1 MKTKIT
7 LILLFLSSFA
17 FSQRKIANKFYKE
30 YAYVK
35 AAEFYK
41 KAINEGD
48 DGVDMI
54 TRLAD
59 CYYNNSNSKQAAYW
73 YGVASNRKENL
84 TDDAIYKY
92 VQSLRSIGEYDKAD
106 KWLQK
111 ISDKALKVKN
121 VDYNKLKTLNKDS
134 VVVANLEINTKN
146 SEFGTYVHGQKLYFA
161 STRKKDGEIYEWNNQ
176 PYLDLYQ
183 AKIIK
188 NKKDEDSIASVIP
201 IVSSKINTGFHESSV
216 AITKDGKT
224 LYFTRNNLNEK
235 KKLEYSKKG
244 TSHLK
249 IFKATLVN
257 GQWDNIEE
265 LPFNDKMYS
274 SGHPALSPDDKTL
287 YFVSDRP
294 DSYGLTDIYK
304 VAILANG
311 EYGAPINLGDK
322 INTKGREMFPFVAKD
337 YTLYFSSDG
346 YANLG
351 LLDIFKS
358 DLLKNNSSEVINIG
372 APFNSGYDDFAFFY
386 NEDAKTGYFSSNRPG
401 GKGQD
406 DLYKFKTLKCKQ
418 YIKGR
423 TFDKRTKEILPN
435 TLVELIDF
443 KGKVV
448 KRFVTQED
456 ATYVFEV
463 ECEKKFS
470 LRGTKL
476 DYKDDFINNIE
487 TTDVRGIEIERDLYL
502 TPLIIGNEIV
512 IDPIFFDFDKWNIR
526 PDAAYELEHIVRVMK
541 NHPKM
546 IIKIEAH
553 TDSRGSDKYNEI
565 LSDRRAKSTRDYIFS
580 RGIAT
585 NRIESAIGYGE
596 KQLVNKCS
604 NGVPCS
610 DEEHQ
615 ENRRSKFIIVN
626 DYKK

>member
-7 LILLFLSSFA
+7 LILLFLSCFA
-17 FSQRKIANKFYKE
+17 FSQRKVANKFYKE
-30 YAYVK
+30 YAYIK

-48 DGVDMI
+48 DGVDMV

-59 CYYNNSNSKQAAYW
+59 CYYNNSNSEQAAYW
-73 YGVASNRKENL
+73 YGVASNRDEGL
-84 TDDAIYKY
+84 DDKAIYKY

-111 ISDKALKVKN
+111 LPDVALKIGD
-121 VDYNKLKTLNKDS
+121 VDYDKLKMLNKDS
-134 VVVANLEINTKN
+134 VEVVNLNFNTK
-146 SEFGTYVHGQKLYFA
+146 SSDFGMYAHGQKLYFSSA
-161 STRKKDGEIYEWNNQ
+161 RNDKGETYEWNNE

-183 AKIIK
+183 ARIMKK
-188 NKKDEDSIASVIP
+188 NENEEVIENIIP
-201 IVSSKINTGFHESSV
+201 IVSSKINTAFHESNV
-216 AITKDGKT
+216 AITKDGQT
-224 LYFTRNNLNEK
+224 LYFTRNNLKEEN
-235 KKLEYSKKG
+235 KLEYDKKG
-244 TSHLK
+244 TSNLK

-265 LPFNDKMYS
+265 LPFNDKVYS
-274 SGHPALSPDDKTL
+274 NGHPALSPDGKTL

-294 DSYGLTDIYK
+294 GSYGLTDIYK
-304 VAILANG
+304 VAILADG
-311 EYGAPINLGDK
+311 GYGKPINLGDK
-322 INTKGREMFPFVAKD
+322 INTSGREMFPFVAKD

-351 LLDIFKS
+351 LLDIYKS
-358 DLLKNNSSEVINIG
+358 ELLKNNSSEVMNLG

-386 NEDAKTGYFSSNRPG
+386 NEDGKTGYFSSNRPE

-406 DLYKFKTLKCKQ
+406 DVYKFRTLKCKQ
-418 YIKGR
+418 FIKGV
-423 TFDKRTKEILPN
+423 TYDKRTKEILPN
-435 TLVELIDF
+435 ALVELIDSE
-443 KGKVV
+443 GKVL

-456 ATYVFEV
+456 ARYTFEV
-463 ECEKKFS
+463 ECEKSFT

-476 DYKDDFINNIE
+476 DYKDDFVNDVK
-487 TTDVRGIEIERDLYL
+487 TTDVRGREVEHDLYL
-502 TPLIIGNEIV
+502 TPLIVGNEIV

-526 PDAAYELEHIVRVMK
+526 PDAAYELEHIVRVMN

-553 TDSRGSDKYNEI
+553 TDSRGSGRYNEI
-565 LSDRRAKSTRDYIFS
+565 LSDKRAKSTRDYIFS

-604 NGVPCS
+604 NGVPCTE
-610 DEEHQ
+610 EEHQ
-615 ENRRSKFIIVN
+615 ENRRSKFIIIN
-626 DYKK
+626 DYK